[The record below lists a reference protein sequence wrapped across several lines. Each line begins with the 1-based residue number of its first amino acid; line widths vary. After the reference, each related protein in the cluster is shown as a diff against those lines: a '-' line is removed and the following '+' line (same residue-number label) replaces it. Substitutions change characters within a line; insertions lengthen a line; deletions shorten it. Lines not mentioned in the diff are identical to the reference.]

1 MAKATLNS
9 EDRAKLARQAKLAML
24 ARLARLERSGDRG
37 FAMDAVR
44 RCLQVL
50 VPRKREPIVG
60 WVENSID
67 LSYDRTSSASGKVCL
82 YPYQR
87 DPLEATERPGV
98 RQVTLMWGPRLG
110 KSTVWKFSL
119 LKRLH
124 DGNCSGLILYP
135 SLAMGLKTNADTLEP
150 LIRTLPEVQAD
161 LSRRGN
167 ITKDS
172 YRLDSCNSIVYFLPG
187 GAQVINYTANWC
199 CLDEADQIEVGNT
212 GEEGENID
220 QLRALKIRMQTFRN
234 RMLIDCSSPTN
245 YGGLI
250 YQAYKTGSRH
260 VWHLRCLHCGN
271 LTQANQLAFPLK
283 QGSYAGLQWL
293 KDESENIIID
303 SIRWICPICGHEHTE
318 EDAIEMAS
326 SGEYVPQNPEEQEH
340 LSFQVGAL
348 ANPWLWTWREIA
360 EAQEAAVDT
369 GGRKHLRNNIL
380 GMPYE
385 PKRANDLLT
394 QSIPEVL
401 EGKKQDVPSDARS
414 RIACVTAGIDQQATG
429 LSGTNY
435 YVWSVRAW
443 DELGNSW
450 SVGHGLANTVAELD
464 QVVNATYCGQKIL
477 LCLMDAGGF
486 AGNEQRT
493 DGFIAS
499 HTNTAYYK
507 GGDQR
512 TLALGP
518 GQSWRWSDN
527 VRYLVLC
534 NALHYQEKLLDLV
547 YGVKRAVGY
556 EWHIPAAP
564 DKPYLTQIA
573 AMRPNLRMKDG
584 RGEAFCNWNPGAERH
599 DYFDT
604 EKMSL
609 AAVDVCVQL
618 FRPDQWPRRRLPA
631 YIVAE
636 TIRAAR
642 RK

>member
-1 MAKATLNS
+1 
-9 EDRAKLARQAKLAML
+9 
-24 ARLARLERSGDRG
+24 
-37 FAMDAVR
+37 MDA
-44 RCLQVL
+44 
-50 VPRKREPIVG
+50 
-60 WVENSID
+60 
-67 LSYDRTSSASGKVCL
+67 
-82 YPYQR
+82 
-87 DPLEATERPGV
+87 
-98 RQVTLMWGPRLG
+98 
-110 KSTVWKFSL
+110 
-119 LKRLH
+119 
-124 DGNCSGLILYP
+124 GN
-135 SLAMGLKTNADTLEP
+135 E
-150 LIRTLPEVQAD
+150 
-161 LSRRGN
+161 
-167 ITKDS
+167 
-172 YRLDSCNSIVYFLPG
+172 
-187 GAQVINYTANWC
+187 
-199 CLDEADQIEVGNT
+199 

-220 QLRALKIRMQTFRN
+220 QLHALRLRMQTYPDRL
-234 RMLIDCSSPTN
+234 LIACSSPTTLRGVI
-245 YGGLI
+245 YGAWR
-250 YQAYKTGSRH
+250 QGSRH
-260 VWHLRCLHCGN
+260 VWHLRCQGCGALHP
-271 LTQANQLAFPLK
+271 ASQLAWPRAD
-283 QGSYAGLQWL
+283 GTYAGLQWA
-293 KDESENIIID
+293 KTDGGAVIAD
-303 SIRWICPICGHEHTE
+303 SIRWICPTCGRAHTE
-318 EDAIEMAS
+318 AEARAMSEGGA
-326 SGEYVPQNPEEQEH
+326 YVPQGEPGEH
-340 LSFQVGAL
+340 LSYQAGAL
-348 ANPWLWTWREIA
+348 ANPWLWTWLEVA
-360 EAQEAAVDT
+360 QAQEAAVDT

-385 PKRANDLLT
+385 PRRANDLLT

-401 EGKKQDVPSDARS
+401 EGKKQDLPITAKNE
-414 RIACVTAGIDQQATG
+414 IAVVTAGIDQQATG

-443 DELGNSW
+443 DEQGNSW

-512 TLALGP
+512 TLALGQ

-527 VRYLVLC
+527 VRYLALC

-547 YGVKRAVGY
+547 YGVKRPVGY

-584 RGEAFCNWNPGAERH
+584 RGEAFGNWNPGAERH